1 MKFFLKIITLI
12 FFTLFNNIVYA
23 NEKIAF
29 INMNQILIDSN
40 AGKIA
45 TKELQ
50 NNHKENNDK
59 ILKVEESLKKDEID
73 IISKKN
79 IISKED
85 YEKKINDLRLK
96 ANDYRKKRSLLMKN
110 LEQKRLKMTNN
121 FLKEINPI
129 IADYS
134 AKNSISIIF
143 EKKNIL
149 MGKTELDITNE
160 ILKLVDKKISKI
172 KLD

>member
-1 MKFFLKIITLI
+1 
-12 FFTLFNNIVYA
+12 
-23 NEKIAF
+23 
-29 INMNQILIDSN
+29 MNQILINSK

-45 TKELQ
+45 TKDLQ
-50 NNHKENNDK
+50 KNHKENNEK

-79 IISKED
+79 ILSKEE
-85 YEKKINDLRLK
+85 YEKKISDLRIK
-96 ANDYRKKRSLLMKN
+96 ANDYRKKRSLLMN
-110 LEQKRLKMTNN
+110 SLEEKRSKMTSN
-121 FLKEINPI
+121 FLEEINPI

-149 MGKTELDITNE
+149 MGKTELDITDE
-160 ILKLVDKKISKI
+160 ILKLVDEKISKI
-172 KLD
+172 KLE

>member
-73 IISKKN
+73 IVSKKN
-79 IISKED
+79 IISKE
-85 YEKKINDLRLK
+85 E
-96 ANDYRKKRSLLMKN
+96 
-110 LEQKRLKMTNN
+110 
-121 FLKEINPI
+121 
-129 IADYS
+129 
-134 AKNSISIIF
+134 
-143 EKKNIL
+143 
-149 MGKTELDITNE
+149 
-160 ILKLVDKKISKI
+160 
-172 KLD
+172 

>member
-1 MKFFLKIITLI
+1 
-12 FFTLFNNIVYA
+12 
-23 NEKIAF
+23 
-29 INMNQILIDSN
+29 
-40 AGKIA
+40 
-45 TKELQ
+45 
-50 NNHKENNDK
+50 
-59 ILKVEESLKKDEID
+59 
-73 IISKKN
+73 
-79 IISKED
+79 
-85 YEKKINDLRLK
+85 
-96 ANDYRKKRSLLMKN
+96 MKN

>member
-29 INMNQILIDSN
+29 INMNQILIDSK

-50 NNHKENNDK
+50 NNHKENNEK

-79 IISKED
+79 ILSKEE

-129 IADYS
+129 INDYS
-134 AKNSISIIF
+134 AKNSI
-143 EKKNIL
+143 
-149 MGKTELDITNE
+149 
-160 ILKLVDKKISKI
+160 
-172 KLD
+172 

>member
-1 MKFFLKIITLI
+1 MKFFFKIITL
-12 FFTLFNNIVYA
+12 FFFILFNHTVYA

-29 INMNQILIDSN
+29 INMNQILINSK

-45 TKELQ
+45 TKDLQ
-50 NNHKENNDK
+50 KNHKENNEK

-79 IISKED
+79 ILSKED
-85 YEKKINDLRLK
+85 
-96 ANDYRKKRSLLMKN
+96 DYRKKRSLLMN
-110 LEQKRLKMTNN
+110 SLEEKRSKMTSN
-121 FLKEINPI
+121 FLEEINPI

-149 MGKTELDITNE
+149 MGKTELDITDE
-160 ILKLVDKKISKI
+160 ILKLVDEKISKI
-172 KLD
+172 KLE

>member
-1 MKFFLKIITLI
+1 MKFFFKIITL
-12 FFTLFNNIVYA
+12 FFFILFNHTVYA

-29 INMNQILIDSN
+29 INMNQILINSK

-45 TKELQ
+45 TKDLQ
-50 NNHKENNDK
+50 KNHKENNEK

-79 IISKED
+79 ILSKEE
-85 YEKKINDLRLK
+85 YEKKISDLRIK
-96 ANDYRKKRSLLMKN
+96 ANDYRKKRSLLMN
-110 LEQKRLKMTNN
+110 SLEEKRSKMTSN
-121 FLKEINPI
+121 FLEEINPI

-149 MGKTELDITNE
+149 MGKTELDITDE
-160 ILKLVDKKISKI
+160 ILKLVDEKISKI
-172 KLD
+172 KLE

>member
-1 MKFFLKIITLI
+1 MKFFFKIITL
-12 FFTLFNNIVYA
+12 FFFILFNHTVYA

-29 INMNQILIDSN
+29 INMNQILINSK

-45 TKELQ
+45 TKDLQ
-50 NNHKENNDK
+50 KNHKENNEK

-79 IISKED
+79 ILSKEE
-85 YEKKINDLRLK
+85 YEKKISDLRIK
-96 ANDYRKKRSLLMKN
+96 ANDYRKKRSLLMN
-110 LEQKRLKMTNN
+110 SLEEKRSKMTSN
-121 FLKEINPI
+121 FLEEINPI

-149 MGKTELDITNE
+149 MGKTELDITDE
-160 ILKLVDKKISKI
+160 ILKLVDEKISKI

>member
-110 LEQKRLKMTNN
+110 LEQKRLKKTNN
-121 FLKEINPI
+121 FLKKKNPI
-129 IADYS
+129 KADYS
-134 AKNSISIIF
+134 TKNSNSIIF